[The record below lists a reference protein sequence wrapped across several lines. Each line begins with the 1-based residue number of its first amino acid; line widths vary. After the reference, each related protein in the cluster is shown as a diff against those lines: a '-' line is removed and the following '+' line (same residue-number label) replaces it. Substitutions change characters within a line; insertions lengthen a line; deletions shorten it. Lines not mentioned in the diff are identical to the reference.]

1 MGIGGRLT
9 LVDLPGYGYAA
20 VRSNVKENWSVL
32 TNDYLT
38 QATLLERVISLV
50 DAKVG
55 VKETDEQ
62 LWDML
67 QQRNRQLMVVL
78 TKADQVSAEGLNRT
92 MAHVISVLQRLD
104 TTNVWPYIHAV
115 SGLHGHGIN
124 ELRASVSAIAS
135 DFEQRNSDRRSF

>member
-1 MGIGGRLT
+1 MG
-9 LVDLPGYGYAA
+9 D
-20 VRSNVKENWSVL
+20 S
-32 TNDYLT
+32 
-38 QATLLERVISLV
+38 
-50 DAKVG
+50 KVG

-104 TTNVWPYIHAV
+104 TTKLWPYIHAV
-115 SGLHGHGIN
+115 SGLHGHGII
-124 ELRASVSAIAS
+124 ELRASLSAIAS
-135 DFEQRNSDRRSF
+135 DFEQRSSSTRSYRR